1 MRAIVTA
8 LSPRQGQVAELVA
21 EGLTSEEIARMCPS
35 CPRMTSPPPKVE
47 ALEVAVGGVPHPPEV
62 TI

>member
-8 LSPRQGQVAELVA
+8 LSPRQSQVAELVA
-21 EGLTSEEIARMCPS
+21 KGLTSKEIARMCPS

-47 ALEVAVGGVPHPPEV
+47 ALEVATGGASAPPEV